1 MSDLSE
7 KEATAI
13 ANMLLMPED
22 KVRELANKGL
32 TIEEMA
38 SEFYVDVPHMTLRF
52 LEIFP
57 NALIV

>member
-1 MSDLSE
+1 MSLADD
-7 KEATAI
+7 EANAI

-22 KVRELANKGL
+22 KVRELAAKNL

-38 SEFYVDVPHMTLRF
+38 YAFFVDEAHMTLRL

-57 NALIV
+57 NMRIT